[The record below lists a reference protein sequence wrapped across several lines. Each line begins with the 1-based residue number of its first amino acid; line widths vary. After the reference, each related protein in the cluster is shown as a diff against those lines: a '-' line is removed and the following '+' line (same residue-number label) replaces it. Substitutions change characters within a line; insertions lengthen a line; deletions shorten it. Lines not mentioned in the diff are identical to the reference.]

1 MLKINLKSLQL
12 GGDVDQQQIVKRTEG
27 YSGADV
33 ALLCR
38 QAAYMPMRR
47 KLKKEGGLGKKLNN
61 VEWVKEF

>member
-1 MLKINLKSLQL
+1 MLKINLKSLEL